1 TPIRDSGRFNE
12 LGQAVDIMCDG
23 GVDVVDGYGFMGGE
37 PVLCSEAPK
46 LYWGPLGSSPNEA
59 SIDATITIGRNLTL
73 YAMGEYRGFHRIEG
87 NDPPA
92 RITSYQNDRFSMER
106 KVPWIVA
113 CAVDGASGTPACPD
127 GRRTVAGANAEF
139 AKLREV
145 SATYRLPDR
154 WFGSLVVSNA
164 ALSVAGRDLFIW
176 QAQRC
181 VPDWTPEYPHCY
193 GGT

>member
-1 TPIRDSGRFNE
+1 
-12 LGQAVDIMCDG
+12 
-23 GVDVVDGYGFMGGE
+23 
-37 PVLCSEAPK
+37 
-46 LYWGPLGSSPNEA
+46 SSPNEA
-59 SIDATITIGRNLTL
+59 SMDATITIGRNLTL

-92 RITSYQNDRFSMER
+92 RLTSYQNDRFAMER

-139 AKLREV
+139 AKLREI
-145 SATYRLPDR
+145 SATYRLPDS
-154 WFGSLVVSNA
+154 WFGSLGVSNA
-164 ALSVAGRDLFIW
+164 SISVAGRDLYTW

-181 VPDWTPEYPHCY
+181 VPDWTPGYPHCY
-193 GGT
+193 GGTSIADPETRDPSQSLGGGNANSGGVVALPGLSSVVMTARFSF